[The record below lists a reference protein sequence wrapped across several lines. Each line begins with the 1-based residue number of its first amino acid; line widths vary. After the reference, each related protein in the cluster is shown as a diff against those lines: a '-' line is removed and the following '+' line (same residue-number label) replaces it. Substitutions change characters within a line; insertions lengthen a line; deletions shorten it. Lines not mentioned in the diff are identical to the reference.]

1 MAAVPVAARRARIS
15 RDSGP
20 ARFFLRGL
28 NVFGLDHLQSV
39 ILAALADEAPMLLIG
54 THGTAKSA
62 LLNRIA
68 HALSLEHRHY
78 NASLLSFDDL
88 LGYPVPNAERSAIEY
103 LDVPESIWRA
113 ESVFLDEISR
123 CRPEV
128 QNKLFSIVHERRVQ
142 GKELVRLRYRW
153 AAMNPPT
160 ADPLDARDEADVH
173 GYEGSL
179 PLDPALAD
187 RFAYVIVIPGI
198 GDLAREDRL
207 ALIAHGGDD
216 HPRNVDLPG
225 VIAATR
231 ERMASADARTRHW
244 LQQYVEA
251 LLDPLR
257 DAGLRV
263 SGRRAGYLYRNALAI
278 HAAERVLHRRD
289 SLEDAAFVAL
299 KWGLPQRARG
309 VAIEEAKLQAIHKA
323 ALDLAGKP
331 ENSIWRRLR
340 RIADPIER
348 LAHAVKAPAGE
359 FDRLELTGLVTDIW
373 ADLTTPQRYVLA
385 RHLLPHLT
393 AELRVTVPCYEMV
406 AAPVLTVHRFVQEE
420 SHKREVHR
428 TAIAKYQ
435 DTISHAA
442 RLAKAGE
449 DGVQLGNVLLA
460 LRFVEDETFDA
471 DVLVALDARCRA
483 LFGTAETSEAGSAKA
498 R

>member
-1 MAAVPVAARRARIS
+1 
-15 RDSGP
+15 
-20 ARFFLRGL
+20 
-28 NVFGLDHLQSV
+28 
-39 ILAALADEAPMLLIG
+39 
-54 THGTAKSA
+54 
-62 LLNRIA
+62 
-68 HALSLEHRHY
+68 
-78 NASLLSFDDL
+78 LLSFDDL
-88 LGYPVPNAERSAIEY
+88 LGYPMPNAERSAVEY

-142 GKELVRLRYRW
+142 GKELARLRYRW

-160 ADPLDARDEADVH
+160 TDPLDARDEADVD

-216 HPRNVDLPG
+216 QPRNVDLHG
-225 VIAATR
+225 LIDTTR
-231 ERMASADARTRHW
+231 EQIASADARMRHW

-263 SGRRAGYLYRNALAI
+263 SGRRAGHLYRNALAI

-289 SLEDAAFVAL
+289 SLDDAAFLAL

-309 VAIEEAKLQAIHKA
+309 VAIDEAKLRAIHKA
-323 ALDLAGKP
+323 ALDLAGNP

-340 RIADPIER
+340 QIVDPIER
-348 LAHAVKAPAGE
+348 LAHAVKARAGE
-359 FDRLELTGLVTDIW
+359 VDRLELTGIVSDIW

-385 RHLLPHLT
+385 RHALPHLT
-393 AELRVTVPCYEMV
+393 TELRVMVPCYERV
-406 AAPVLTVHRFVQEE
+406 AAPVLTVHRFVQEG

-428 TAIAKYQ
+428 TAIAKFQ

-471 DVLVALDARCRA
+471 DVLVALDTRCRG
-483 LFGTAETSEAGSAKA
+483 LFGTVKTSEIASAKA

>member
-1 MAAVPVAARRARIS
+1 
-15 RDSGP
+15 
-20 ARFFLRGL
+20 
-28 NVFGLDHLQSV
+28 
-39 ILAALADEAPMLLIG
+39 
-54 THGTAKSA
+54 
-62 LLNRIA
+62 
-68 HALSLEHRHY
+68 
-78 NASLLSFDDL
+78 
-88 LGYPVPNAERSAIEY
+88 
-103 LDVPESIWRA
+103 
-113 ESVFLDEISR
+113 
-123 CRPEV
+123 
-128 QNKLFSIVHERRVQ
+128 
-142 GKELVRLRYRW
+142 
-153 AAMNPPT
+153 
-160 ADPLDARDEADVH
+160 
-173 GYEGSL
+173 
-179 PLDPALAD
+179 
-187 RFAYVIVIPGI
+187 VIVIPGI

-207 ALIAHGGDD
+207 ALIAHGGNDE
-216 HPRNVDLPG
+216 PRNGDLQG
-225 VIAATR
+225 LIATTR
-231 ERMASADARTRHW
+231 EQIARADARMRRG

-257 DAGLRV
+257 VAGLRV
-263 SGRRAGYLYRNALAI
+263 SGRRAGCLYRNALAI

-289 SLEDAAFVAL
+289 SLEDAAFLAL

-309 VAIEEAKLQAIHKA
+309 VAIDEAKLRAIHKA

-348 LAHAVKAPAGE
+348 LAHAAKAPAGE
-359 FDRLELTGLVTDIW
+359 LDRLELTGLVSDIW

-385 RHLLPHLT
+385 RRLLPHLT

-406 AAPVLTVHRFVQEE
+406 AGPVLTVHRFVEE
-420 SHKREVHR
+420 GSHKREVHR

-471 DVLVALDARCRA
+471 DVLVALDVRCRA
-483 LFGTAETSEAGSAKA
+483 LFGTAEASEAASAKA

>member
-1 MAAVPVAARRARIS
+1 
-15 RDSGP
+15 
-20 ARFFLRGL
+20 
-28 NVFGLDHLQSV
+28 
-39 ILAALADEAPMLLIG
+39 
-54 THGTAKSA
+54 
-62 LLNRIA
+62 
-68 HALSLEHRHY
+68 
-78 NASLLSFDDL
+78 
-88 LGYPVPNAERSAIEY
+88 
-103 LDVPESIWRA
+103 
-113 ESVFLDEISR
+113 
-123 CRPEV
+123 
-128 QNKLFSIVHERRVQ
+128 
-142 GKELVRLRYRW
+142 
-153 AAMNPPT
+153 MNPPT
-160 ADPLDARDEADVH
+160 AEPLDARDADGDGY

-198 GDLAREDRL
+198 GNLAREDRL